1 MDDGS
6 EPVPETVR
14 NHLVCTKGLQTIL
27 GYRKKNFQRMSRE
40 AMCLSVL
47 PPHKTTG
54 KVNYN
59 AIENEP
65 KKVEPLVRHFKILQ
79 NLGEVRATRVVA
91 IFVDSTINHANRDAN
106 LDVTYL
112 PILMGYCTCYRRYMA
127 SLGYDVET
135 TSTRAF
141 RIKKEDGSAI
151 DIGEFV
157 SYPTNFNKW
166 KRDYPNLKVSRLV
179 EVRRAESRADGK
191 GEGGEGRPKGV

>member
-1 MDDGS
+1 
-6 EPVPETVR
+6 
-14 NHLVCTKGLQTIL
+14 
-27 GYRKKNFQRMSRE
+27 MSRE